1 MSIPQRT
8 MPGEARPVQWLCAG
22 LGLSLIR
29 RSCSLARIEP
39 YRCAPMAGGR
49 ATHSHA
55 PRLRWGGSCLRGG
68 RVDEVE
74 F

>member
-29 RSCSLARIEP
+29 RSCSL
-39 YRCAPMAGGR
+39 
-49 ATHSHA
+49 
-55 PRLRWGGSCLRGG
+55 RWGGSCLRGG

-74 F
+74 L